1 MLNIEY
7 FLQKSGPA
15 SVAVRNEGG
24 CKGRRPAETVCK
36 RKETARKKFFPP
48 AFFFY
53 VGCFF
58 SFRPGAWERNFGEPL
73 PDREYHCP
81 GAEQQVPRLC

>member
-15 SVAVRNEGG
+15 SVGVRNEGG
-24 CKGRRPAETVCK
+24 CKVRRPAETVCK
-36 RKETARKKFFPP
+36 RKETARKKFFSP

-58 SFRPGAWERNFGEPL
+58 IPAGSLGTKLRGAAPGP
-73 PDREYHCP
+73 
-81 GAEQQVPRLC
+81 